1 MLSRTALY
9 ALLITSLPLING
21 APAILMAQQPA
32 PGVSMTETSITGTFD
47 VSLTPNSAADA
58 PFGGMA
64 IAKNFHGPLNGT
76 SVGQM
81 LAERTPVEGSAG
93 YVALERVTATL
104 AGRSGSFVLQHS
116 GTMDRGAQS
125 LAITVVPDSGTGGL
139 TGITGRMHI
148 RIEGGVHHYDFTYR
162 LPVQES

>member
-1 MLSRTALY
+1 MIRLLFSIALILS
-9 ALLITSLPLING
+9 
-21 APAILMAQQPA
+21 APALSMAQQSA
-32 PGVSMTETSITGTFD
+32 TGASMNETSITGTFD
-47 VSLTPNSAADA
+47 VNLTPNSAADA
-58 PFGGMA
+58 PFGGLA
-64 IAKNFHGPLNGT
+64 IAKTFHGPLSGT

-104 AGRSGSFVLQHS
+104 AGRSGTFVLQHS

-125 LAITVVPDSGTGGL
+125 LSITVVPDSGTDGL
-139 TGITGRMHI
+139 SGISGRMQI

-162 LPVQES
+162 LTQQ